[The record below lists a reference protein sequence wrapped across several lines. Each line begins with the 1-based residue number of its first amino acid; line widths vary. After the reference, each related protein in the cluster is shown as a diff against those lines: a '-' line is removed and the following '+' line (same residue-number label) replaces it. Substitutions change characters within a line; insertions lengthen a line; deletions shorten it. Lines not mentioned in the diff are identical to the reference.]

1 MLCLKIV
8 SSRGNWIGII
18 KLQQRTPYNRF
29 RFGIPPEKDKADF
42 AFIQH
47 FQI

>member
-1 MLCLKIV
+1 MLCLKV
-8 SSRGNWIGII
+8 LSSRGNWIEII
-18 KLQQRTPYNRF
+18 ILQQQIPYSRF
-29 RFGIPPEKDKADF
+29 GFGIPPEKDKADF